1 MVLIDAALSCDADGC
16 RGEQGYKMRR
26 RDQGK
31 QTFKVGRLRCPGS
44 ESSHAASEI
53 LEVTSSRL
61 GDPAND
67 SQRDS
72 LLDFG
77 KLEYS
82 IHRYRGSSP

>member
-1 MVLIDAALSCDADGC
+1 MTIVDTPLRCDADGC
-16 RGEQGYKMRR
+16 REVQGYKMRR
-26 RDQGK
+26 RDQVK
-31 QTFKVGRLRCPGS
+31 QTLKVGRLRCPGS